1 MSELQLSYLK
11 KIWEKNREVPK
22 YRALYLALR
31 DLILSGKLSGGE
43 KLLPSRQIVSELSI
57 SRNTVLQAFD
67 LLQSD
72 GFIQSRQGDGV
83 YVSEDIGSAHF
94 PLISSPDEIDE
105 HTPEIS
111 GRVQHWMGVRKHH
124 HRFGGERAFSPGR
137 PALDQFPFD
146 IWARLLS
153 RRWRLSGVNLAMEDD
168 PTGYAPL
175 RQQLATYLRK
185 TRGMKCEAD
194 QIIVVSGA
202 QQGLDL
208 IGRVLWE
215 EGDQIAIEDPAFPGM
230 NGVVLGSGAQIISV
244 PLDDEGIC
252 PEPLESLTDLKSI
265 MVTPSRNYPL
275 GTTMSLA
282 RRLDLLDLARRKRSW
297 IVEDDFDCEFR
308 FDGPPLSSLQGLDRD
323 GRVIYVGTFSRIVF
337 PALRLGY
344 VVVPKKL
351 VDAFIAAKS
360 YIDGHASILHQAV
373 LADFFHD
380 GYFDSHLRRM
390 KKIYKERRNY
400 LIGQIELR
408 LSKDCF
414 CLPADGGLHIC
425 LLFKKEIDDIVL
437 SENLRQC
444 GVVTRPLSS
453 FYKLDVKKQG
463 LVLGFA
469 GFDEAAIDAGLQHI
483 QKKISET

>member
-1 MSELQLSYLK
+1 MSDLQLSYLK
-11 KIWEKNREVPK
+11 DMWLKNTEAPK
-22 YRALYLALR
+22 YRALYVVLR

-43 KLLPSRQIVSELSI
+43 KLPPSRKIVKELSI
-57 SRNTVLQAFD
+57 SRNTVMQAFD
-67 LLQSD
+67 ILQSD

-83 YVSEDIGSAHF
+83 YVSEDIGHAHL
-94 PLISSPDEIDE
+94 PQILNSDDVDERTPDIA
-105 HTPEIS
+105 
-111 GRVQHWMGVRKHH
+111 GRVQHWLGVRKQH

-146 IWARLLS
+146 VWARLLS
-153 RRWRLSGVNLAMEDD
+153 RRWRLSGPKLAMADD
-168 PTGYAPL
+168 PAGYAPL
-175 RQQLATYLRK
+175 RQELATYLRK

-194 QIIVVSGA
+194 QIIIVSGA

-208 IGRVLWE
+208 ISRVLWE
-215 EGDQIAIEDPAFPGM
+215 EGDQIAVEDPAFPGIS
-230 NGVVLGSGAQIISV
+230 GVVLGSGAQIIPV
-244 PLDDEGIC
+244 ELDEEGIC
-252 PEPLESLTDLKSI
+252 TGPLEALEDLKSI
-265 MVTPSRNYPL
+265 LVTPSRNYPL

-282 RRLDLLDLARRKRSW
+282 RRFDLLDVARRKCAW

-323 GRVIYVGTFSRIVF
+323 GRVIYVSTFSRIVF

-344 VVVPKKL
+344 VVVPRKL
-351 VDAFIAAKS
+351 VDAFVAAKS

-390 KKIYKERRNY
+390 KKLYKKRRHY
-400 LIGQIELR
+400 LIKEIELR
-408 LSKDCF
+408 LGKNCF
-414 CLPADGGLHIC
+414 VIPADGGLHIC

-437 SENLRQC
+437 SDDLRQC

-453 FYKLDVKKQG
+453 FYKKDVKKQG

-483 QKKISET
+483 QKKISEI

>member
-1 MSELQLSYLK
+1 MSELQLTYLK
-11 KIWEKNREVPK
+11 NAWQKNMEAPK
-22 YRALYLALR
+22 YRALYVVLR

-43 KLLPSRQIVSELSI
+43 KLPPSRKIVKELSI
-57 SRNTVLQAFD
+57 SRNTVMQAFD
-67 LLQSD
+67 ILQSD

-83 YVSEDIGSAHF
+83 YVSEDIGHAHL
-94 PLISSPDEIDE
+94 PQIASSDDVDERTPDIAR
-105 HTPEIS
+105 
-111 GRVQHWMGVRKHH
+111 RVQHWLGVRKQH

-153 RRWRLSGVNLAMEDD
+153 RRWRMSGPRLAMQDD
-168 PTGYAPL
+168 PTGYEPL
-175 RQQLATYLRK
+175 RQELAKYLRK
-185 TRGMKCEAD
+185 TRGMSCEAD
-194 QIIVVSGA
+194 QIVIVSGA

-208 IGRVLWE
+208 ISRVLWE
-215 EGDQIAIEDPAFPGM
+215 EGDQIAVEDPAFPGM
-230 NGVVLGSGAQIISV
+230 NGVVLGGGAQIIPV
-244 PLDDEGIC
+244 ALDDEGIC
-252 PEPLESLTDLKSI
+252 TDPLENLTDLKSI

-282 RRLDLLDLARRKRSW
+282 RRFDLLDLARRKRSW

-344 VVVPKKL
+344 VVVPRKL

-373 LADFFHD
+373 LADFFKE

-390 KKIYKERRNY
+390 KKLYKERRHY
-400 LIGQIELR
+400 LLKQVELR

-414 CLPADGGLHIC
+414 IIPADGGLHIC

-437 SENLRQC
+437 SEDLRQC
-444 GVVTRPLSS
+444 GVITRPLSS
-453 FYKLDVKKQG
+453 FYKLGVKKQG
-463 LVLGFA
+463 LVMGFA

-483 QKKISET
+483 QKKISEI